1 MAGGM
6 KIDWEGVEQLTMII
20 KGAGSKVREQSA
32 KVVKNNAEKLK
43 SKAQD
48 KAPKDTRFLK
58 NHIKT
63 SYPGE
68 LEAKI
73 EAEAAYSGYVEYGTR
88 FNDGGQPFMRP
99 AIREVEPQFKQD
111 MTDVMKGA
119 FKE

>member
-1 MAGGM
+1 MAGSFN
-6 KIDWEGVEQLTMII
+6 IDWHGTEKLTMMIR
-20 KGAGSKVREQSA
+20 GAGSKVSEQSA

-58 NHIKT
+58 DHIKT

-73 EAEAAYSGYVEYGTR
+73 EAEAAYSGYQEYGTR
-88 FNDGGQPFMRP
+88 FQPGKPFMRP
-99 AIREVEPQFKQD
+99 ALKAVEPKFKKD

-119 FKE
+119 FED